1 MFKDKDIQHIT
12 EVKSTTSGTQIKM
25 TKYSKKKEIR
35 EMKWKKKIQTTKT
48 DPEMTQIIQ
57 LVDKNIKVVIIT
69 ASHMLKSLKKRIIL
83 KTLMIF
89 KKSNLYTLNIQCLNQ
104 KYMS

>member
-1 MFKDKDIQHIT
+1 M
-12 EVKSTTSGTQIKM
+12 E
-25 TKYSKKKEIR
+25 
-35 EMKWKKKIQTTKT
+35 KKIQTTKT

-57 LVDKNIKVVIIT
+57 LVDKSIKVVIIT